1 MNQIITSYYSTP
13 VGELILGAYD
23 NKLCLC
29 DWRYRTMRTTID
41 QRIQKSLGAK
51 YKTGSSEIIEETIRQ
66 LEAYFLCKRTQ
77 FDLPLQLT
85 GTEFQQK
92 VWKQLMLIPYGT
104 TYSYLELSRQLNNEK
119 AIRAVASANGAN
131 AIAIIIP
138 CHRIIGSDGQLT
150 GYAGGLNTKKKL
162 LQLESPQKKPKQLTL
177 FE

>member
-1 MNQIITSYYSTP
+1 MNQIITSYYQSP
-13 VGELILGAYD
+13 FGELILGSYG
-23 NKLCLC
+23 NELCLC
-29 DWRYRTMRTTID
+29 DWHYRKMRTTID
-41 QRIQKSLGAK
+41 QRIQKGLNAVYLPGTSGV
-51 YKTGSSEIIEETIRQ
+51 IEETIRQ
-66 LEAYFLCKRTQ
+66 LEAYFLFKRTQ

-150 GYAGGLNTKKKL
+150 GYAGGLDTKKKL
-162 LQLESPQKKPKQLTL
+162 LQLESQQSYPEQLQL
-177 FE
+177 F